1 MSQYLIVLYHLCR
14 DEADW
19 FLKADDDSFIIME
32 NLKSF
37 LAEHKSMDPIQF
49 GCKLKQHVEKGNQ
62 GCQISCVAVH
72 NCIQKTSA

>member
-1 MSQYLIVLYHLCR
+1 MLFHSCR

-19 FLKADDDSFIIME
+19 FLKADDDTFIVME

-37 LAEHKSMDPIQF
+37 LAEHKSEDPLQF

-62 GCQISCVAVH
+62 GCQISCVTVH
-72 NCIQKTSA
+72 YCIQKTSA